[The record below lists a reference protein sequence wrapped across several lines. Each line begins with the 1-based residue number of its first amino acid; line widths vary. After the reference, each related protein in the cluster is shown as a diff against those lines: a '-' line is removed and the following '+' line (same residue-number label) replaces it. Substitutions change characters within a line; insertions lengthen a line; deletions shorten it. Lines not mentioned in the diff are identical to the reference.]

1 MSTLTTIAE
10 TTSGATAAD
19 AGSPVAP
26 VDHEDLQRAR
36 EGDHDAYARL
46 HQRYAPLVHGI
57 LLAHAPLA
65 DVDDAA
71 QEVFLIAWQK
81 LHTLRSDEAFA
92 PWLASVARRTATSF
106 HRWRLRRLA
115 RLPGFLRPEGRTH
128 DGHAVPEML
137 EEIRALPEAYREPLI
152 LRLVEQMS
160 GQEIAARTG
169 LTPGSVR
176 VNLHRGMKQLRDRL
190 EDDS

>member
-1 MSTLTTIAE
+1 MTTIAE

-46 HQRYAPLVHGI
+46 HQRYAQLVHGI

-71 QEVFLIAWQK
+71 QEVFLIAWRK

-152 LRLVEQMS
+152 LRLVEHW
-160 GQEIAARTG
+160 
-169 LTPGSVR
+169 P
-176 VNLHRGMKQLRDRL
+176 LRDMAWPVINTSCR
-190 EDDS
+190 SPA